1 MGQIEQIEELLHL
14 SGGFSQPSFFRG
26 QLIFI
31 VVLPQP
37 ICLQRVF
44 ICMGKLT
51 VSIKKIAKGKTN
63 INALALISDIKN
75 NKKNENII
83 GIG

>member
-14 SGGFSQPSFFRG
+14 SGGFSQPSFFLW
-26 QLIFI
+26 QLIF
-31 VVLPQP
+31 VVVFLQL

-44 ICMGKLT
+44 ICIGKLT

-63 INALALISDIKN
+63 INAFALISDLKN

-83 GIG
+83 VIG